1 MSNYSIKMVNKEYT
15 IIEKSTKNVVFTT
28 TSKRNAHKKLAFY
41 NMGGG
46 FDGWTPSFFLT
57 KMPELYFSEVE

>member
-1 MSNYSIKMVNKEYT
+1 MSNYSIKTKNKEHT
-15 IIEKSTKNVVFTT
+15 IIEKSTGHSVFKSTN
-28 TSKRNAHKKLAFY
+28 KRNAHKKLAFY

-57 KMPELYFSEVE
+57 KMPELYFSEEE